1 MKLQGRR
8 IHLVGS
14 AHPETDEKKLSYVH
28 TLVTQLVDALV
39 AEGATFVI
47 PFGKEPLLK
56 DRDDGPSIIFDWTV
70 AEAVHRALK
79 EGRAKPSGSNGRL
92 ITTLSISKTDSH
104 IPEARR
110 NLYDELRDAEAVHMQ
125 FLDPGWSA
133 GATRRQGLCRLGDIM
148 IGISGGE
155 GVEHSAIEY
164 SLRGKP
170 VIPLD
175 IRIGASTDG
184 GAGGAAKL
192 FDKALATP
200 NDFFRVE
207 SGASAADLLDRTRTR
222 DTSTEVAKVVDSVL
236 RLLKN
241 VTPPEVFFVRLLNRD
256 LPEFAA
262 VEKFFR
268 EVVDPFVTELGYKP
282 SEMGLGKNE
291 FAWMN
296 QAIFD
301 SLDRSAVAL
310 VDLTGLRPNC
320 FMEYGFALGNK
331 QKVIITAQDG
341 TKFPFDTS
349 SLEAF
354 YWTENGTPAERIE
367 KLRKHWERN
376 IDMPSIVS
384 PKKAT

>member
-1 MKLQGRR
+1 MKLNGRR
-8 IHLVGS
+8 VHIVGS
-14 AHPETDEKKLSYVH
+14 AHPDTDETKLRYVH
-28 TLVTQLVDALV
+28 TVVTELVNALI
-39 AEGATFVI
+39 AEGANFVI

-79 EGRAKPSGSNGRL
+79 DGRAKPSGPNGRL
-92 ITTLSISKTDSH
+92 ITTLGTSKTSSQ
-104 IPEARR
+104 IPPTRLSQYE
-110 NLYDELRDAEAVHMQ
+110 ELRDADAIHMN
-125 FLDPGWSA
+125 FLEPGWSA
-133 GATRRQGLCRLGDIM
+133 GATRRQRLCRLGDIM

-175 IRIGASTDG
+175 IKIGGSTDEGSG
-184 GAGGAAKL
+184 GAGRL
-192 FDKALATP
+192 FERALHTP
-200 NDFFRVE
+200 DEFFRVE
-207 SGASAADLLDRTRTR
+207 PGASGADLLDRTCTR
-222 DTSTEVAKVVDSVL
+222 DGSTGTTKVVDSVL
-236 RLLKN
+236 KLLGAI
-241 VTPPEVFFVRLLNRD
+241 TPPEVFFVRLLNPD
-256 LPEFAA
+256 LPEFPA
-262 VEKFFR
+262 VEAFFR
-268 EVVDPFVTELGYKP
+268 DVVDPFVTELGYKP

-301 SLDRSAVAL
+301 SLNRSAIAL

-331 QKVIITAQDG
+331 QKVIITAQKG

-349 SLEAF
+349 ALEALP
-354 YWTENGTPAERIE
+354 WTEDGTPAERIE

-376 IDMPSIVS
+376 IDMPSIIS
-384 PKKAT
+384 PRTAT